1 MKKNEKL
8 LLGGWIMFLMWILI
22 AVTTLNCCDGGWSV
36 GGLDIPETESNYPEE
51 S

>member
-22 AVTTLNCCDGGWSV
+22 AVTTLNGCDGGWSV
-36 GGLDIPETESNYPEE
+36 EGLDIPETESNYPEE